1 MLNYII
7 RRLLLNVG
15 VIYLVGSLIFVLVRL
30 LPGSFVIQRGG
41 LDIGGLTPERL
52 ALANAELGLDKPI
65 IEQYLS
71 YWADLLRLDFGFS
84 FETRNSVASELIDA
98 FPYSMELGI
107 GILIIGLSISLPVGV
122 ISAVNQDKWQDYLLR
137 GFAIIALSF
146 PVFWTAALV
155 TIFNLNMGSP
165 LRLEVIAQPH
175 MWEDPS
181 KALQWYIIPAV
192 CGGIAGTAS
201 IMRVLRSELLEVLR
215 QDYIRTARSKGL
227 QERTIILRHALQNAF
242 LPVLT
247 LIGLTLASLITGQ
260 IVLESMFNIPGI
272 GRELVEAVALRDYS
286 MVQGITIMVAS
297 VIVFTNLLVD
307 ISYGYLDPR
316 VRFA

>member
-7 RRLLLNVG
+7 RRCTLNIG

-52 ALANAELGLDKPI
+52 ELAKAELGLDKPVL
-65 IEQYLS
+65 EQYLT
-71 YWADLLRLDFGFS
+71 YWADLLRFDFGFS
-84 FETRNSVASELIDA
+84 FETRNSVASELLAA

-107 GILIIGLSISLPVGV
+107 GILVIGLSISLPVGV
-122 ISAVNQDKWQDYLLR
+122 ISAVKQDQWQDYLLR
-137 GFAIIALSF
+137 GFAIVALSF

-155 TIFNLNMGSP
+155 TIANLNFGSP

-175 MWEDPS
+175 LWEDPWA
-181 KALQWYIIPAV
+181 ALQWYIIPAT
-192 CGGIAGTAS
+192 CGGVAGTAS

-227 QERTIILRHALQNAF
+227 QERGVILRHALQNAF

-247 LIGLTLASLITGQ
+247 LIGITIAGLITGQ

-272 GRELVEAVALRDYS
+272 GRELVEAVSLRDYS
-286 MVQGITIMVAS
+286 MVQGITLMVAS